1 MPFIYRVLCLAV
13 VLGAWGS
20 VAAAVEVFAKG
31 SVSKNYISQDKFTIS
46 VSATTGVGFEL
57 FGGVRI
63 EGRYT
68 NISALQNRLDV
79 VTDTVTVSL
88 TDIKTQTAIYSIG
101 LDIDFLGEKSVFQ
114 PFIFIGAGYIQTD
127 RSYYFQVSGV
137 DAVQYAKEPKQAGV
151 SGNLGLGFR
160 LRIARALAF
169 EVEAFGYGIDVDKPN
184 PLVNLY
190 GTCGIRIFL

>member
-1 MPFIYRVLCLAV
+1 MPSIYRVLCLG
-13 VLGAWGS
+13 VLIGAWGP
-20 VAAAVEVFAKG
+20 VASAVEVFAKG
-31 SVSKNYISQDKFTIS
+31 SVSKNFISEDKFTTS
-46 VSATTGVGFEL
+46 VSATTGIAVEL

-68 NISALQNRLDV
+68 NISALQNKLEV
-79 VTDTVTVSL
+79 VTSTVTVTLS
-88 TDIKTQTAIYSIG
+88 DIKTQTAIYSIG

-114 PFIFIGAGYIQTD
+114 PFVFVGAGYIQTD

-137 DAVQYAKEPKQAGV
+137 DAVEYAKEPKQAGV